1 MKRGSL
7 LLVVTLV
14 ALAMTGAFG
23 AGVANAASKPLPK
36 VVLIVGPVG
45 AATDGYR
52 RLADEAATAAS
63 EFTPN
68 VVRLYSPDAT
78 WTAVRQALQG
88 ASIVVYLGHGNGW
101 PSRYRASLYPA
112 TQDGFGLN
120 PTAGAGDTHQYF
132 GEDAIGREVK
142 LAPHAVVVLSH
153 LCYASGN
160 SEPGLEEGTLEVG
173 QQRVDNYAA
182 GFVRAGA
189 DAVIADAYLG
199 PAYYVRSILAG
210 KASID
215 RVWRNAP
222 SFNGN
227 LLQFAS
233 LRSKGFVAQMD
244 TDTATSGFH
253 RSIVL
258 RAGLTTARVLASAT
272 RIVDGTIQPPLE
284 PTLAGL
290 GIRFDQADL
299 SAPPTA
305 GSATKLTFRVTA
317 ANLAS
322 LPAGLMIG
330 VRWDPIQT
338 EGPGAADVGAAAAS
352 PEPSASP
359 GTGADLAAPAPSTPA
374 PSATTAPSAGPDPEP
389 VDLVSPEV
397 TGEIVA
403 PVAAKRVA
411 GGLSVPVKVPSTPG
425 LYRLVA
431 TIHQADGVA
440 FDAATQALIPALIVR
455 VTGRLT
461 ATYAA
466 PAAVS
471 AAAGQAIDVPVT
483 VSNLGTTA
491 WGSPAVAAR
500 TGLGGAESSPA
511 QRATLV
517 ARWVELAAAPTG
529 AVIPES
535 SALLPPGLAPRHAA
549 TTVLSLVAP
558 KAPGEYL
565 VFIDVLVPG
574 IGSLAIAGIPP
585 ALVRV
590 SVSGAASQPAP

>member
-1 MKRGSL
+1 MKRGL
-7 LLVVTLV
+7 ILFVGTLV
-14 ALAMTGAFG
+14 ALAMTGALG
-23 AGVANAASKPLPK
+23 SEVASAASKPLPK

-52 RLADEAATAAS
+52 RLADEAAAAAAD
-63 EFTPN
+63 FTPN
-68 VVRLYSPDAT
+68 VIRLYSPDAT

-101 PSRYRASLYPA
+101 PSRYRDSLYPA

-160 SEPGLEEGTLEVG
+160 SEPGLEEGPLEIG

-189 DAVIADAYLG
+189 AAVIADAYLS

-210 KASID
+210 GESID
-215 RVWRNAP
+215 RVWRSAP
-222 SFNGN
+222 SYKGN

-244 TDTATSGFH
+244 SDTPTSGFH

-258 RAGLTTARVLASAT
+258 RAGLTAARVIGSAT
-272 RIVDGTIQPPLE
+272 RIVDGRVQAPLD

-299 SAPPTA
+299 AAPPTA
-305 GSATKLTFRVTA
+305 GSTTKLAFRVTA
-317 ANLAS
+317 AEPAS
-322 LPAGLMIG
+322 IPAGLMVG
-330 VRWDPIQT
+330 VRWDPIQIDRPPPIAT
-338 EGPGAADVGAAAAS
+338 PAS
-352 PEPSASP
+352 PETAP
-359 GTGADLAAPAPSTPA
+359 AAPGAPVASI
-374 PSATTAPSAGPDPEP
+374 ATHAGSI
-389 VDLVSPEV
+389 DLVSPEV
-397 TGEIVA
+397 AGEIVA
-403 PVAAKRVA
+403 PAAARKVA
-411 GGLSVPVKVPSTPG
+411 GGLSVAVKIPTTPG

-440 FDAATQALIPALIVR
+440 FDAATQALVPALIVR

-461 ATYAA
+461 ATYVA
-466 PAAVS
+466 PGAVAAV
-471 AAAGQAIDVPVT
+471 AGKTVDVPVT

-491 WGSPAVAAR
+491 WGSAAVAGR
-500 TGLGGAESSPA
+500 RGLTGAEFAPA
-511 QRATLV
+511 RRATVV
-517 ARWVELAAAPTG
+517 ARWIDLSSSHNG

-549 TTVLSLVAP
+549 TAVLRLPAP
-558 KAPGEYL
+558 GAPGEYL
-565 VFIDVLVPG
+565 VLIDVLVPNL
-574 IGSLAIAGIPP
+574 GSLAIAGVPP

-590 SVSGAASQPAP
+590 SVSGASGQPTP